1 MPTTIQIDEN
11 TLKLLKKIKGE
22 LNTKSYNETIIK
34 IVVNSSKKE
43 SLAGFLGKYTG
54 KKSRKEILKDLR
66 DKNDRF

>member
-1 MPTTIQIDEN
+1 MPTTIQIDGQ
-11 TLKLLKKIKGE
+11 TLKLLKKMKEE

-43 SLAGFLGKYTG
+43 SLAGFLGK
-54 KKSRKEILKDLR
+54 KSRKEILKDLR